1 MALTGIGHTYI
12 SQSALGPGCS
22 TAMQHAFIYG
32 SVAMLRIGFL
42 GWVALLAGLVALLRA
57 CGRGRCLWEPV
68 TLLIV
73 AFLPSVLMTLTE
85 AFHPQDMLAMGLA
98 LGGLACARRGSWIW
112 AGVLLGLAIT
122 SQQFAL
128 LVLAPL
134 AMVVPHD
141 RRFRFAG
148 AAIVGSALIVVPLVV
163 ITSGRALSWA
173 VFGSGTGTM
182 VGRTLLGVLPIRGP
196 IFIESRFLPIALSI
210 LLAWWAM
217 RRLGSAALEPLPLV
231 SLIATSLSLRLVFEE
246 NMIGYYLMA
255 MAVSLVMLD
264 VIRGRISLPLV
275 GWLGLVF
282 LAFYPPWEFDPMSF
296 GLPQWLWQIL
306 ILGSGIVLAVGP
318 LTSAVL
324 AGRQIWRPPFGV
336 RARTL

>member
-1 MALTGIGHTYI
+1 
-12 SQSALGPGCS
+12 
-22 TAMQHAFIYG
+22 
-32 SVAMLRIGFL
+32 
-42 GWVALLAGLVALLRA
+42 
-57 CGRGRCLWEPV
+57 
-68 TLLIV
+68 
-73 AFLPSVLMTLTE
+73 MTLSE

-98 LGGLACARRGSWIW
+98 LAGLACARRGSWLW
-112 AGVLLGLAIT
+112 AGALLGLAIT

-141 RRFRFAG
+141 RRTRFAG
-148 AAIVGSALIVVPLVV
+148 SAIVGAALIVVPIVV

-173 VFGSGTGTM
+173 VFGSGTGTL
-182 VGRTLLGVLPIRGP
+182 VGRTLLGVFPIHGP

-217 RRLGSAALEPLPLV
+217 RRLGSGALEPLPLV
-231 SLIATSLSLRLVFEE
+231 SLIATSLSLRLVFEV

-275 GWLGLVF
+275 GWLGLVAV
-282 LAFYPPWEFDPMSF
+282 AFYPLPWGFDPLTY
-296 GLPQWLWQIL
+296 GLPPWMWQIL
-306 ILGSGIVLAVGP
+306 ILGSGIVLAAGP
-318 LTSAVL
+318 LTSAAL
-324 AGRQIWRPPFGV
+324 AGRHIRQPPLGIRV
-336 RARTL
+336 RSL